1 MLLDIGNNVA
11 QYLDVNSSIF
21 AVFKGAIIAVVLL
34 HLRRIS
40 SLTIAIGILLVFM
53 LRELNIVVTGQE
65 LYLFPDLV
73 YFLRIFFFLCWLL
86 LFAEKREHTSLLL
99 VCSGVF
105 IVTVYLSV
113 LCQFSGAVFHL
124 AFFKAYGDQRLGYK
138 GLYQAE
144 NDTSV
149 FYLLALVYALSAW
162 RKGDRVFFFIVASG
176 LILLGIGSKTALLGL
191 IGVPVIYLI
200 SSNRLKS
207 PFVLRRISVRPRP
220 LIGWSLFV
228 MCSAFIIYAFSR
240 YFETLLVAIDYEQML
255 RIYKSSGLLSSM
267 LSFRD
272 LKVEAYLTSL
282 RSIPSALFGLQIP
295 KGLEVY
301 GMDTPGSFMYE
312 IDLFDYL
319 ARIGL
324 IGTLITAFAITRSTG
339 VVRWKSLT
347 TEFKTLF
354 VTVLLCGATVGHT
367 LISSINAVWISLAM
381 IAFSVDRRNA
391 QGCSPLY
398 KERP

>member
-1 MLLDIGNNVA
+1 
-11 QYLDVNSSIF
+11 
-21 AVFKGAIIAVVLL
+21 
-34 HLRRIS
+34 
-40 SLTIAIGILLVFM
+40 
-53 LRELNIVVTGQE
+53 
-65 LYLFPDLV
+65 
-73 YFLRIFFFLCWLL
+73 
-86 LFAEKREHTSLLL
+86 
-99 VCSGVF
+99 
-105 IVTVYLSV
+105 
-113 LCQFSGAVFHL
+113 
-124 AFFKAYGDQRLGYK
+124 
-138 GLYQAE
+138 
-144 NDTSV
+144 
-149 FYLLALVYALSAW
+149 
-162 RKGDRVFFFIVASG
+162 
-176 LILLGIGSKTALLGL
+176 
-191 IGVPVIYLI
+191 
-200 SSNRLKS
+200 
-207 PFVLRRISVRPRP
+207 
-220 LIGWSLFV
+220 